1 MEDLC
6 FRIFVSFIEIFLFL
20 LLICGYLVVLQL
32 FSLLLDFLFS
42 RFWLLFFFFLLFI
55 FIEYGFDELFYKAR
69 IIKIV
74 FQNYENVSKEG
85 KHYFFFYVIAYLN
98 SCKVWSNYKKLL
110 YTLYKIQIILD
121 EISMPTFWICLKI
134 WDRLEYVWYYNF
146 QFIQNRIN
154 TIKNCNYIDIFNTI
168 Q

>member
-85 KHYFFFYVIAYLN
+85 KHYFFFYYCNCIF
-98 SCKVWSNYKKLL
+98 KL
-110 YTLYKIQIILD
+110 
-121 EISMPTFWICLKI
+121 
-134 WDRLEYVWYYNF
+134 V
-146 QFIQNRIN
+146 
-154 TIKNCNYIDIFNTI
+154 
-168 Q
+168 